1 MTEEFRQEMMERMDR
16 DAFNRLHGFRLTK
29 LEAGRSVVEVELT
42 PAHMNI
48 WGHPHGGI
56 LFSLADIACGTATR
70 ALCGGH
76 TVTASSSINNLYA
89 SMNAKSLRAEGTVI
103 KKGHSLVVVQ
113 AEVYDNEDNH
123 LLTGQFT
130 MYISQE

>member
-1 MTEEFRQEMMERMDR
+1 MTNDLIQETIDRMEQDE
-16 DAFNRLHGFRLTK
+16 FNRQHGFRLK
-29 LEAGRSVVEVELT
+29 QLEAGHSVVEVELT
-42 PAHMNI
+42 PAHMNL

-70 ALCGGH
+70 SLCGCH
-76 TVTASSSINNLYA
+76 TVTASSSINYLYA
-89 SMNAKSLRAEGTVI
+89 SMHAKSLRAEGTVI

-123 LLTGQFT
+123 LMTGQFT
-130 MYISQE
+130 MYIC